1 VFLDEFSQMSWS
13 ESLIKLAT
21 YEVENR
27 QLRLAEIAK
36 RRADA
41 ETRLAVLVAEGEAET
56 KHASQNAEAG
66 WYMAG
71 YAEGLKIR
79 KAALLADIDAIQAEE
94 RGARDALAQAF
105 EEQKKYE
112 QVADSARRAEVKE
125 ANRRENAELDE
136 VGMRAARR
144 AGGNAA

>member
-1 VFLDEFSQMSWS
+1 MSWS

-27 QLRLAEIAK
+27 QLRLTEIT
-36 RRADA
+36 RRLADA
-41 ETRLAVLVAEGEAET
+41 NTRLAVLIAEGEAET
-56 KHASQNAEAG
+56 KHARQNTEAG
-66 WYMAG
+66 WYLAG
-71 YAEGLKIR
+71 YTEGLKIR
-79 KAALLADIDAIQAEE
+79 KAALQADIDAIQAEE

-112 QVADSARRAEVKE
+112 QVAESARRAEVKE

-136 VGMRAARR
+136 VGMRAVRR
-144 AGGNAA
+144 AGGNVA

>member
-1 VFLDEFSQMSWS
+1 MSWS
-13 ESLIKLAT
+13 DSLIKLAT

-36 RRADA
+36 RRMDA
-41 ETRLAVLVAEGEAET
+41 EIRLAVLVAEGEAEA
-56 KHASQNAEAG
+56 KHAGLNAEAG

-71 YAEGLKIR
+71 YAEGLKMR
-79 KAALLADIDAIQAEE
+79 KAAIQAEIDLIAVEE

-112 QVADSARRAEVKE
+112 QVAESARMAELKE

-144 AGGNAA
+144 SAGNAA

>member
-1 VFLDEFSQMSWS
+1 MSWS

-36 RRADA
+36 RLADA
-41 ETRLAVLVAEGEAET
+41 NVRLAVLVAEGEAET
-56 KHASQNAEAG
+56 KHAAHNAEAG
-66 WYMAG
+66 WYLAG

-79 KAALLADIDAIQAEE
+79 KAALQAEIDAIETEE

-112 QVADSARRAEVKE
+112 QVAESARRAEVKE

-136 VGMRAARR
+136 VGMRTARR

>member
-1 VFLDEFSQMSWS
+1 
-13 ESLIKLAT
+13 LIKLAG

-27 QLRLAEIAK
+27 QLRLTEITK
-36 RRADA
+36 RLADA
-41 ETRLAVLVAEGEAET
+41 EIRLAVLVAEGEAET
-56 KHASQNAEAG
+56 KHAGQNAEAG
-66 WYMAG
+66 WYHAG
-71 YAEGLKIR
+71 YAEGLRIR
-79 KAALLADIDAIQAEE
+79 KAAAQAEIELIQVEE

-112 QVADSARRAEVKE
+112 QVAESARVAEVKE

-144 AGGNAA
+144 AAS